1 MAALLTEGFV
11 NDPVLAQ
18 YVARARDPERALE
31 LFFTTELE
39 KFYIPRG
46 VVDMVKEDGQ
56 LKGAALWVS
65 PDAPM
70 RCRDN
75 LRMMPGLVR
84 ALGRGLPRAMRLDY
98 HDASAVPGFPH
109 WYLYTVVVS
118 PLAQGQGVGGAL
130 LDHGIER
137 AAGSAIYLESTT
149 PGSQRLYE
157 RKGFIPLGVIP
168 SPSPVAEVGMWRP
181 AQATE

>member
-1 MAALLTEGFV
+1 MLTEGFV

-31 LFFTTELE
+31 LFFTTELD

-56 LKGAALWVS
+56 LKGTALWVS
-65 PDAPM
+65 PDAPI
-70 RCRDN
+70 RRRDN

-98 HDASAVPGFPH
+98 HDSAAVPGFPH

-137 AAGSAIYLESTT
+137 AADSAIYLESTT

-157 RKGFIPLGVIP
+157 RKGFVPLGVIP
-168 SPSPVAEVGMWRP
+168 SPSSVPEVGMWRP
-181 AQATE
+181 GRTAE